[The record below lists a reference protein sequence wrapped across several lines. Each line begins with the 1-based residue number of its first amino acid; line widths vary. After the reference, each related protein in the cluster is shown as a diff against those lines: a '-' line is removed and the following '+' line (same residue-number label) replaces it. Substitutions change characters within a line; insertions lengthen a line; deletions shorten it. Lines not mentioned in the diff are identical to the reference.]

1 MEPYNVFKLILL
13 WGVHNLIL
21 ITLYSAQNK
30 MKLRKLGSSEL
41 RPMSPKILINSITS
55 QINLSK
61 SVNVSTNNL
70 QLAK

>member
-21 ITLYSAQNK
+21 FTLYSAQNK

-41 RPMSPKILINSITS
+41 RPMSPKFQLIRLPAKLTYLS
-55 QINLSK
+55 QLMFQQTTCN
-61 SVNVSTNNL
+61 
-70 QLAK
+70 